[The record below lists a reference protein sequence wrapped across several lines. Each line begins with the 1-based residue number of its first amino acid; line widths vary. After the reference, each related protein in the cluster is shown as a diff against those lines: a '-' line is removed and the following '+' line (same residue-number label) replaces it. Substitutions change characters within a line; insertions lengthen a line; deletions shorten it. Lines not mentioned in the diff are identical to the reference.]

1 MGSCGSKPTGCV
13 GMKGKLKLQR
23 NGRNQRTR
31 RIKKAHSSFNK
42 KRVEPSDPDELSH
55 INPAFQAHWGM
66 MITVS
71 VYSDSTRIS
80 VKKLIMSPEFHIHY
94 FDGGNSESWFD
105 TDGVIDSDCEDDFYS
120 VQDDVSQAGS
130 LSHLVT
136 PRFSNQVP
144 SGNSGSDSQR
154 TLDDPQN
161 EVKDP
166 ALLDKLSAQC
176 EDGNA
181 GMSGTGSS
189 RNCGLI
195 SNALLPCLACDECL
209 DGKRKPAIVGSSST
223 RRRLP
228 LTSSFKWKEGQENPI
243 LSMAKPIIQRPIA
256 GSQVMFS
263 PLEKKMSES
272 WSQVEPNIF
281 KVRGRN
287 YTRDKKKELAPNYS
301 AYVPFGV
308 DVFLSPRKISH
319 VARHVELPAVDSHG
333 EIPPILVVNLQ
344 IPLYPATIF
353 QNEYDGAGMS
363 YVFYFKL
370 SENYLEDLPLHFREN
385 FKRIIAN
392 ETEKIKGFPM
402 DTNASFRE
410 RLKILGRVVNFD
422 DLQLSSAE
430 RKLMHAYNE
439 KPVLTRPQ
447 HEFFLVKGENYFE
460 IDLDIHRF
468 SYIPRKGF
476 ETFQDRLKHCV
487 LDFGLTI
494 QETRSKNCLS
504 ACCAVYG

>member
-1 MGSCGSKPTGCV
+1 MGLCGSKPTGCV
-13 GMKGKLKLQR
+13 GLGMKGKLKLQR
-23 NGRNQRTR
+23 KGRNQRTR

-55 INPAFQAHWGM
+55 INPAFQ
-66 MITVS
+66 
-71 VYSDSTRIS
+71 
-80 VKKLIMSPEFHIHY
+80 
-94 FDGGNSESWFD
+94 GNSESWFD
-105 TDGVIDSDCEDDFYS
+105 TDGVIDSDCEDEFHS
-120 VQDDVSQAGS
+120 VQDDVSQVGS
-130 LSHLVT
+130 LSYLVT
-136 PRFSNQVP
+136 PRFSNQIP
-144 SGNSGSDSQR
+144 TGNSSSDSQM
-154 TLDDPQN
+154 TFDDPQN
-161 EVKDP
+161 EVKNP

-176 EDGNA
+176 EDGNV

-189 RNCGLI
+189 LNCGLI
-195 SNALLPCLACDECL
+195 SNASLPCLACDECL

-223 RRRLP
+223 RRRLS
-228 LTSSFKWKEGQENPI
+228 LTTSFKWKEGQENPI
-243 LSMAKPIIQRPIA
+243 LCNGKVHYTKTNSW
-256 GSQVMFS
+256 FS
-263 PLEKKMSES
+263 GNVFSIREENFRILITSCA
-272 WSQVEPNIF
+272 
-281 KVRGRN
+281 N
-287 YTRDKKKELAPNYS
+287 YLQNPRTKLYQDKKKELAPNYS

-308 DVFLSPRKISH
+308 DVFLSPRKINH

-353 QNEYDGAGMS
+353 QNECDGAGMS
-363 YVFYFKL
+363 YIFYFKL
-370 SENYLEDLPLHFREN
+370 SENYLEEDLPLHFREN
-385 FKRIIAN
+385 FRRIIAN

-447 HEFFLVKGENYFE
+447 HEFFLTITLRSTWIY
-460 IDLDIHRF
+460 IDSVTFLE
-468 SYIPRKGF
+468 GF

-494 QETRSKNCLS
+494 QGTRTKNCLS

>member
-1 MGSCGSKPTGCV
+1 MGLCGSRPTGCV

-23 NGRNQRTR
+23 KGRNQRTR
-31 RIKKAHSSFNK
+31 RIKKAHSSFNN
-42 KRVEPSDPDELSH
+42 KRVEPSDPDELSY
-55 INPAFQAHWGM
+55 INPAFQ
-66 MITVS
+66 
-71 VYSDSTRIS
+71 
-80 VKKLIMSPEFHIHY
+80 
-94 FDGGNSESWFD
+94 GNSESWFD
-105 TDGVIDSDCEDDFYS
+105 THGVIDSDCEDDFYS
-120 VQDDVSQAGS
+120 VHDDASQAGS
-130 LSHLVT
+130 LSYLVT

-144 SGNSGSDSQR
+144 SGNSSSDSQR
-154 TLDDPQN
+154 TFDDPQN
-161 EVKDP
+161 EVKNP
-166 ALLDKLSAQC
+166 VLLDKLSAQC
-176 EDGNA
+176 EERNA
-181 GMSGTGSS
+181 GISGTGSS
-189 RNCGLI
+189 RNYGLI
-195 SNALLPCLACDECL
+195 SCLACDECL
-209 DGKRKPAIVGSSST
+209 DGKRKSEIVGSSSR

-228 LTSSFKWKEGQENPI
+228 LTTSFKWKEGQENPI

-287 YTRDKKKELAPNYS
+287 YSRDKKKEFAPNYS

-308 DVFLSPRKISH
+308 DVFLSPRKINH

-333 EIPPILVVNLQ
+333 EIPPLLVVNLQ

-422 DLQLSSAE
+422 DLQLSSSE

-447 HEFFLVKGENYFE
+447 HEFFLGENYFE
-460 IDLDIHRF
+460 IDLDIHKF
-468 SYIPRKGF
+468 SYIPRKGL

-494 QETRSKNCLS
+494 QGTRSKNCLS
-504 ACCAVYG
+504 ACFAVYG